1 MLEEKYEPTLNSMT
15 FPPDTHTCN
24 DMSNIYNKERA
35 NNIDRCLFFGQ
46 RRRERKVYKER
57 DFNLY
62 TGGRGWSCKQI

>member
-46 RRRERKVYKER
+46 RRRERKVYK
-57 DFNLY
+57 
-62 TGGRGWSCKQI
+62 